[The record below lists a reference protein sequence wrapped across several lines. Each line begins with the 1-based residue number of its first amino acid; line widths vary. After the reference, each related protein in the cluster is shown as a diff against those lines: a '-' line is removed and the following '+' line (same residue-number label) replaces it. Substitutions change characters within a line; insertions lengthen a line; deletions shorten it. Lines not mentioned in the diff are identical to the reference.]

1 MTSTSSPSGNPSGR
15 DEWAGSDEPGPDEV
29 IPGRWDRRRRDV
41 GIIVWISFL
50 AACAGTF
57 VIFAVL
63 DPEALNEAWVLPWE
77 MGRKLAYS
85 LGFLFLFGVGFIASA
100 LTVFMIRTGPRRGH
114 YRGRGRRPAPEIK
127 PDAANKLDLDPE
139 EWP

>member
-1 MTSTSSPSGNPSGR
+1 VEKGT
-15 DEWAGSDEPGPDEV
+15 EV
-29 IPGRWDRRRRDV
+29 IAGRWNYRKRDI
-41 GIIVWISFL
+41 GTIIWISFL
-50 AACAGTF
+50 SACVGTF

-85 LGFLFLFGVGFIASA
+85 LGFTFLFCVGVLASG

-114 YRGRGRRPAPEIK
+114 QRGEDGKPPPVIK
-127 PDAANKLDLDPE
+127 DSAAEDPDLGIDPE
-139 EWP
+139 DWL